1 MRRNKPS
8 VCHMWKGTTRV
19 NGFFC
24 LTCRLFGEWKKF
36 GRVEGQWMCPLYA
49 YKEYQ
54 RYEDAR
60 KEGPCV
66 GVSKRRDC

>member
-1 MRRNKPS
+1 MFDLPALR
-8 VCHMWKGTTRV
+8 G
-19 NGFFC
+19 
-24 LTCRLFGEWKKF
+24 WKKF
-36 GRVEGQWMCPLYA
+36 GRVDGQLACPLYA